1 MFLLFPQNV
10 TNVNEQM
17 VTEYYITV
25 MEKSWKIFWQCLSE
39 PLVKCYVINIIGTDH
54 GRSAT
59 SVVENILFSK
69 TLHHHAFDK
78 LLREES

>member
-1 MFLLFPQNV
+1 
-10 TNVNEQM
+10 
-17 VTEYYITV
+17 
-25 MEKSWKIFWQCLSE
+25 MEDILAMSVGTS
-39 PLVKCYVINIIGTDH
+39 VKCYVINSIGTDH